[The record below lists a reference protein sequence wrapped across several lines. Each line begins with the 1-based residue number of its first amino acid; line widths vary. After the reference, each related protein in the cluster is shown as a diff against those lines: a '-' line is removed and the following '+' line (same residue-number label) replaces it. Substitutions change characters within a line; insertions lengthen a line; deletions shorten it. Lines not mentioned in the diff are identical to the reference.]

1 MRSVVRYAYLAPK
14 MSDAPIP
21 IKDIIT
27 KLGGPTK
34 VAGHFD
40 GLSPQAVSQWTRVP
54 EDRLEKV
61 AELTGYAPAQLRP
74 DLAKLARMFA
84 A

>member
-1 MRSVVRYAYLAPK
+1 
-14 MSDAPIP
+14 MSEAPIP

-27 KLGGPTK
+27 KAGGPKRVSDCFPDLT
-34 VAGHFD
+34 
-40 GLSPQAVSQWTRVP
+40 SQAVSQWTRVP

-61 AELTGYAPAQLRP
+61 AELTGLSPAQLRP

>member
-1 MRSVVRYAYLAPK
+1 MTE
-14 MSDAPIP
+14 APIP

-27 KLGGPTK
+27 KAGGPAK
-34 VAGHFD
+34 VAEHFD
-40 GLSPQAVSQWTRVP
+40 NLTSQAVSQWTRVP
-54 EDRLEKV
+54 EERLAKL
-61 AELTGYAPAQLRP
+61 AEVTGYTPAQMRP

>member
-1 MRSVVRYAYLAPK
+1 
-14 MSDAPIP
+14 MSDTPIP
-21 IKDIIT
+21 IKEIIT
-27 KLGGPTK
+27 KLGGPTEVSK
-34 VAGHFD
+34 HFD
-40 GLSPQAVSQWTRVP
+40 GLTPQAVSQWTRVP

-61 AELTGYAPAQLRP
+61 AELTGYSPAQLRP